1 MGTPHLV
8 LMNESFVSNSYIAE
22 NRVFIHT
29 IQSKTT
35 AWLQNSTPNAF
46 LHIMH
51 AHTHT
56 YPHNTHIHTFL
67 SCLKGEDPVEV
78 QKISARRELVMRDY
92 REKHCGEF
100 ANRSFTERK
109 THLNL
114 DLTSA

>member
-46 LHIMH
+46 LHIYTR
-51 AHTHT
+51 THT
-56 YPHNTHIHTFL
+56 YQCNTHITHLLFY
-67 SCLKGEDPVEV
+67 CLKGEDPVEV